1 MPKLT
6 VQSFDPRPN
15 VLLSTE
21 SEAQAVAANVASSD
35 IPVETVNLRVG
46 QPWEYTYA
54 SNQGLAQYRGYLID
68 LIIGTRV
75 LSSVNC
81 GLLYVQLRDLPN
93 AKWQL
98 TEAGDLVRH

>member
-6 VQSFDPRPN
+6 VQAFDPRPN

-21 SEAQAVAANVASSD
+21 YEAQAVSANVASSD
-35 IPVETVNLRVG
+35 IPVETVSLRVG
-46 QPWEYTYA
+46 QPWEYSYA
-54 SNQGLAQYRGYLID
+54 YTPSFPQYRGYLLD
-68 LIIGTRV
+68 LIVGTRV

>member
-6 VQSFDPRPN
+6 VQAFDPRPN

-21 SEAQAVAANVASSD
+21 YEAQRVAQNVASSD

-46 QPWEYTYA
+46 QPWEYGYA
-54 SNQGLAQYRGYLID
+54 VPDVYYKGYLLD
-68 LIIGTRV
+68 LIIGTRI

>member
-1 MPKLT
+1 MPQLT
-6 VQSFDPRPN
+6 ISSFDPRPN

-21 SEAQAVAANVASSD
+21 EEAQKVAVSIASSD
-35 IPVETVNLRVG
+35 IPIEKVNLRVG
-46 QPWEYTYA
+46 QPYEVSGAYDPM
-54 SNQGLAQYRGYLID
+54 QKYRGYLVD
-68 LIIGTRV
+68 LIIGTRTI
-75 LSSVNC
+75 SSVNC